1 MAAVKNFPIDQTYG
15 LCGYACVSCDCS
27 SYHILILIRCMCLCF
42 LGVGVGAK
50 VVLLP
55 RNKADANAENHKKLV
70 QAVKRGASGGGPVIM
85 GSLLK
90 ESFEG

>member
-1 MAAVKNFPIDQTYG
+1 M
-15 LCGYACVSCDCS
+15 
-27 SYHILILIRCMCLCF
+27 
-42 LGVGVGAK
+42 K

-70 QAVKRGASGGGPVIM
+70 QAVKAKEGAAMM

>member
-1 MAAVKNFPIDQTYG
+1 M
-15 LCGYACVSCDCS
+15 
-27 SYHILILIRCMCLCF
+27 
-42 LGVGVGAK
+42 K

-70 QAVKRGASGGGPVIM
+70 QAVTAKDGSAIM

-90 ESFEG
+90 ESFDG

>member
-1 MAAVKNFPIDQTYG
+1 MQII
-15 LCGYACVSCDCS
+15 CCS
-27 SYHILILIRCMCLCF
+27 FSAPFCE
-42 LGVGVGAK
+42 K

-55 RNKADANAENHKKLV
+55 RNKADANGENHKKLV
-70 QAVKRGASGGGPVIM
+70 QAVKGKQGSAVM